1 MVEAQAEMA
10 AVVDTWQ
17 AVNLQYLPE
26 LHIRS
31 PSAQAA
37 QVERR
42 VASAPSELCS
52 PRMAVKQAGQLLEVL
67 AALAVAEDSLDT
79 KRLPDTMVE
88 TDLMAAEAAAENHH
102 IWLAEMVETAELTVA
117 EAVAEVVMLPSRPDT
132 PVLPVLLAE
141 AAKAAHIKVAHRL
154 MVTAV
159 EAAAGISN
167 RDTRHH
173 PRPMVAPAERARTPT
188 RPTTISGAREI
199 GELLPGKLEQ
209 EAAAM
214 AETVEIVELCI
225 PVAAVAADMEQAAAQ
240 HPGAAMAA
248 AAVAATAEMAEKAIY
263 TVLAAAVVTARWEP
277 AAREAAPVPD
287 LGKMAASLL
296 AVAVEVQAVPV
307 AVASR

>member
-1 MVEAQAEMA
+1 M
-10 AVVDTWQ
+10 
-17 AVNLQYLPE
+17 
-26 LHIRS
+26 
-31 PSAQAA
+31 
-37 QVERR
+37 ERR
-42 VASAPSELCS
+42 VASVHSEHCS
-52 PRMAVKQAGQLLEVL
+52 PRMAAKQAERLLEVP
-67 AALAVAEDSLDT
+67 AALVAVGDSPDT
-79 KRLPDTMVE
+79 RHLPDIMAEMVLTAVE
-88 TDLMAAEAAAENHH
+88 AEAENHH
-102 IWLAEMVETAELTVA
+102 IWLVEVAEMAELTAA
-117 EAVAEVVMLPSRPDT
+117 EAVAEVVMPPIRLDT
-132 PVLPVLLAE
+132 PALPALLAE

-188 RPTTISGAREI
+188 RPTMTSGAREI

-248 AAVAATAEMAEKAIY
+248 AVVAATAEMAEKAIY
-263 TVLAAAVVTARWEP
+263 TALAVAVDMARWES
-277 AAREAAPVPD
+277 AAREAAPAPD

-296 AVAVEVQAVPV
+296 AVAVEAQAVP
-307 AVASR
+307 AAAASR